1 METCNNKPRFYI
13 LWAYILFKKKKKQYT
28 VDEKIN
34 YKSSVA

>member
-1 METCNNKPRFYI
+1 METHNKEPRSYI
-13 LWAYILFKKKKKQYT
+13 MGLHFIQKEKKQYT